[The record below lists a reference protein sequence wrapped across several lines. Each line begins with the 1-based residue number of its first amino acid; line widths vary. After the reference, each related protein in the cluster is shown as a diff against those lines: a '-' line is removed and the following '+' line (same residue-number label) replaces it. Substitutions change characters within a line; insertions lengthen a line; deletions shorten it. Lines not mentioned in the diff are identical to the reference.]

1 MLIFTIGDLI
11 DVGLGIV
18 CGIIATKASE
28 PFFRGVQRQGLRK
41 YVRSWFSDD
50 SDFTKKSNLPHTDSI
65 DLKIY
70 SNQILT
76 LDHQKRKGQA

>member
-1 MLIFTIGDLI
+1 MLIFTVGDLI

-28 PFFRGVQRQGLRK
+28 PFFSGVKRQGLRK
-41 YVRSWFSDD
+41 YVRNWFSDD

-65 DLKIY
+65 NSKIY
-70 SNQILT
+70 NNQILT
-76 LDHQKRKGQA
+76 LENQKRKERA

>member
-28 PFFRGVQRQGLRK
+28 PFFRGVKRQGLRK

-50 SDFTKKSNLPHTDSI
+50 SDFTKKSNLPQTDSI
-65 DLKIY
+65 NSKTH

-76 LDHQKRKGQA
+76 LDHQKRKERA

>member
-1 MLIFTIGDLI
+1 MLIFTAGDLI

-28 PFFRGVQRQGLRK
+28 PFFRGVKCQGLRK

-50 SDFTKKSNLPHTDSI
+50 SDFTKKSNLLHTDSI
-65 DLKIY
+65 NSKIY
-70 SNQILT
+70 NNQILT
-76 LDHQKRKGQA
+76 LENQKRKERA